1 MQAPAIC
8 VLEAGPSD
16 WHPYIHLP
24 AGFIKTFHMKSVN
37 WAYQQE
43 PGPYT
48 AGRSIYAPRGKT
60 LGGSSSINGHIYNRG
75 QRQDFDTWAQLGNRG
90 WSYSDVLPY
99 FKRLERRV
107 GEGDDAYRGRD
118 GSLTVTT
125 MDWKDPLCEA
135 FMAGA
140 ISLGIPRNPDY
151 NGAIQE
157 GVSYAQR
164 TIKNG
169 LRVSAATAFLHPA
182 RKRPNVH
189 VRTHAHATN
198 IIFEGK
204 RAVGV
209 RYIKGGRGGT
219 PVEVRASKE
228 VILAGGTYNSPQ
240 LLQLSGVG
248 SPELLQS
255 HGIEVRHALP
265 GVGEGLQDHYAP
277 RSVARVKNIKTINEL
292 RQGWHL
298 WVEALKWATTRRG
311 LLSLS
316 PTMVYCF
323 WHSGETTES
332 SDLQLTFTP
341 ASYKEGVQGQLED
354 QPGMTVASWQ
364 QRPESRGY
372 VRIRSA
378 DPFLQPIIQTNYLTA
393 ELDRRVVVA
402 GMKLARRL
410 LKSTPLA
417 PYYAY
422 EDFPGPDVE
431 SDDELSGRRD
441 PARHHHLSSRLHL
454 PHGAGR
460 LDLGRGRRP
469 ASGARAAWPARDRRV
484 DHAAHDLGQSQRL
497 HHDDRRQGKRPDPR
511 QGARSVTSVV
521 DFSDLLC
528 SRSSAGIAI
537 GMALRNHVPADRL
550 GPATKELIRLGAG
563 FLATL
568 AAVLPQ
574 PDDRLG
580 QVLLRHPGL
589 PLPATRR
596 LSGRDRPVAGAIW
609 AGEDGSPHPDA
620 TGGAGRDRPDLARKS
635 APRRKTARSRPRP
648 LPSSSIVRS
657 RRYRP

>member
-1 MQAPAIC
+1 MMETFDYVIIGSGSAGSVLTNRLSEDSNTTVC
-8 VLEAGPSD
+8 LLEAGPSD

-24 AGFIKTFHMKSVN
+24 AGFIKTFHMKSIN

-48 AGRSIYAPRGKT
+48 GGRSIYAPRGKT

-75 QRQDFDTWAQLGNRG
+75 QRADFDTWAQMGNRG
-90 WSYSDVLPY
+90 WGYSDILPY

-107 GEGDDAYRGRD
+107 GEGEDTFRGRD

-140 ISLGIPRNPDY
+140 VSLGIPKNPDY

-157 GVSYAQR
+157 GVSYCQR
-164 TIKNG
+164 TIENG
-169 LRVSAATAFLHPA
+169 LRMSAAKAFLHPA
-182 RKRPNVH
+182 NKRQNVH

-209 RYIKGGRGGT
+209 RYLKGGKGGA
-219 PVEVRASKE
+219 PVEVRANKE
-228 VILAGGTYNSPQ
+228 VILCGGTYNSPQ

-248 SPELLQS
+248 SPDLLKS

-265 GVGEGLQDHYAP
+265 VGEGLQDHYAP

-292 RQGWHL
+292 RRGVSL

-311 LLSLS
+311 LLALS

-341 ASYKEGVQGQLED
+341 ASYKEGVQGALED
-354 QPGMTVASWQ
+354 EPGMTVTSWQ

-372 VRIRSA
+372 VRIRSN
-378 DPFLQPIIQTNYLTA
+378 DPFAQPIIQTNYLTH

-410 LKSTPLA
+410 LASEPLK

-422 EDFPGPDVE
+422 EDFPGPKVQSDEELLAAATQRATTTFHPGCTCRMGPAE
-431 SDDELSGRRD
+431 SGW
-441 PARHHHLSSRLHL
+441 A
-454 PHGAGR
+454 
-460 LDLGRGRRP
+460 
-469 ASGARAAWPARDRRV
+469 
-484 DHAAHDLGQSQRL
+484 
-497 HHDDRRQGKRPDPR
+497 
-511 QGARSVTSVV
+511 VV
-521 DFSDLLC
+521 DDQLRVHGLQNLRVVDASIMPRMISANLNASTMMLADKASD
-528 SRSSAGIAI
+528 
-537 GMALRNHVPADRL
+537 M
-550 GPATKELIRLGAG
+550 IRGKTAPEAVKLPE
-563 FLATL
+563 
-568 AAVLPQ
+568 AAV
-574 PDDRLG
+574 
-580 QVLLRHPGL
+580 
-589 PLPATRR
+589 A
-596 LSGRDRPVAGAIW
+596 
-609 AGEDGSPHPDA
+609 
-620 TGGAGRDRPDLARKS
+620 
-635 APRRKTARSRPRP
+635 
-648 LPSSSIVRS
+648 
-657 RRYRP
+657 

>member
-1 MQAPAIC
+1 MEAFDYVIVGAGSAGCVLTYRLSEDPDTSVC
-8 VLEAGPSD
+8 VLEAGPRD

-24 AGFIKTFHMKSVN
+24 AGFIKTFHMRSIN

-48 AGRSIYAPRGKT
+48 GGRSIYAPRGKT

-75 QRQDFDTWAQLGNRG
+75 QRQDFDIWAQIGNRG

-107 GEGDDAYRGRD
+107 GEGEEEYRGRE
-118 GSLTVTT
+118 GNLHVTT
-125 MDWKDPLCEA
+125 MDWKDTLCEA

-164 TIKNG
+164 TIFKG
-169 LRVSAATAFLHPA
+169 RRVSAATAFLHPA

-189 VRTHAHATN
+189 VRTHAHATQ

-209 RYIKGGRGGT
+209 RYVKGGRGG
-219 PVEVRASKE
+219 VVCEVRANKE
-228 VILAGGTYNSPQ
+228 VILAGGAYNSPQ

-255 HGIEVRHALP
+255 LGIEVRHALA

-292 RQGWHL
+292 RRGWRL
-298 WVEALKWATTRRG
+298 WAEALKWATTRKG

-354 QPGMTVASWQ
+354 EPGMTVASWQ

-372 VRIRSA
+372 VRARSA
-378 DPFLQPIIQTNYLTA
+378 NPFDPPIIQTNYLAA
-393 ELDRRVVVA
+393 ELDRRVIVA

-410 LKSTPLA
+410 LKSQPLA
-417 PYYAY
+417 PYYAH
-422 EDFPGPDVE
+422 EDFPGPQVQ
-431 SDDELSGRRD
+431 SDDEFLAAAIQRGTTTFHPGCTCRMG
-441 PARHHHLSSRLHL
+441 PADSTWAVVDDQLRV
-454 PHGAGR
+454 HGLQGLRVVDASVMPR
-460 LDLGRGRRP
+460 MISANLNASTMMIADKASDLIRGR
-469 ASGARAAWPARDRRV
+469 SAA
-484 DHAAHDLGQSQRL
+484 DHWVG
-497 HHDDRRQGKRPDPR
+497 
-511 QGARSVTSVV
+511 RS
-521 DFSDLLC
+521 
-528 SRSSAGIAI
+528 
-537 GMALRNHVPADRL
+537 
-550 GPATKELIRLGAG
+550 
-563 FLATL
+563 
-568 AAVLPQ
+568 AV
-574 PDDRLG
+574 
-580 QVLLRHPGL
+580 
-589 PLPATRR
+589 
-596 LSGRDRPVAGAIW
+596 W
-609 AGEDGSPHPDA
+609 
-620 TGGAGRDRPDLARKS
+620 
-635 APRRKTARSRPRP
+635 
-648 LPSSSIVRS
+648 
-657 RRYRP
+657 